1 MSEFWK
7 LGMDMKDVCD
17 RVMVK
22 KKNGESFDGGEEGDF
37 HEINY

>member
-1 MSEFWK
+1 MCEVWK
-7 LGMDMKDVCD
+7 LGLDMKDVCD
-17 RVMVK
+17 RVMV